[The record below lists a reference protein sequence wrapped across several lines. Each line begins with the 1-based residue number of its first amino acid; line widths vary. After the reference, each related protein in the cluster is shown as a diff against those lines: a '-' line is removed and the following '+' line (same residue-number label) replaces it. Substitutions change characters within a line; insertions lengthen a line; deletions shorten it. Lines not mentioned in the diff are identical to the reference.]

1 MERVWLSPGTTGRIV
16 FSLGVFL
23 ILSPALAVPAVQRL
37 AAVVWLLAVL
47 WWSLGSRE
55 DRRASDLAL
64 LVRRQR
70 FTLTRVRPLWSSSR
84 SPACADASPPTPPPA
99 ATADAPPTS
108 TSTATRSV
116 EWSIA
121 ADLDEDVPE
130 GFRRSESLD
139 LAWDAPDQGPLRRM
153 PPVAGALAM
162 AADDPPSPPAL
173 LPGPRRPLRWAAA
186 PSNRAAV
193 AIADLAARLADLDG
207 DSAAALARVAADRD
221 QALGSLVE
229 SEGARA
235 REARERALVQGEA
248 LRARHE
254 QEACAVLE
262 ALGVQA
268 REERLQEEARLRR
281 EAEERRARE
290 AAEARRL
297 EEDRRAAQ
305 QEKERQDRE
314 RAEEQRREAAAATSA
329 TTPVPGASA
338 PADGEGKQKPAA
350 KPKARQDP
358 SLRATEG
365 AERWMG
371 ECAECL
377 KAAEEAAQPFESSA
391 EPTIKKERR
400 ELNKEI
406 NKLMIQIAATQ
417 AAIQTKAGQLTALLA
432 SRQGAARSFAMVEVA
447 RRVLRQCE
455 EDVASNTAL
464 AFPLAEVAVR
474 VCSRFPEFTN
484 VLFGT
489 LQRSCSL
496 AVPAWYVALAREG
509 ATEEERAAARASANA
524 KAGFKGGNDG
534 GAPETTDA
542 YVTRARGCVL
552 FLGAMASSRAFPPGL
567 TLAWEYLARLLNA
580 LPANRPTAAALES
593 LLQTSGHGLF
603 QAFRRQ
609 FFKLLRVVAG
619 PFLTDLRKAAGSEAV
634 VARIEGYVRERAY
647 QKPPAGCWE
656 LMPYRAESDNF

>member
-1 MERVWLSPGTTGRIV
+1 M
-16 FSLGVFL
+16 
-23 ILSPALAVPAVQRL
+23 
-37 AAVVWLLAVL
+37 
-47 WWSLGSRE
+47 
-55 DRRASDLAL
+55 
-64 LVRRQR
+64 
-70 FTLTRVRPLWSSSR
+70 
-84 SPACADASPPTPPPA
+84 
-99 ATADAPPTS
+99 
-108 TSTATRSV
+108 
-116 EWSIA
+116 
-121 ADLDEDVPE
+121 
-130 GFRRSESLD
+130 
-139 LAWDAPDQGPLRRM
+139 
-153 PPVAGALAM
+153 
-162 AADDPPSPPAL
+162 
-173 LPGPRRPLRWAAA
+173 
-186 PSNRAAV
+186 
-193 AIADLAARLADLDG
+193 
-207 DSAAALARVAADRD
+207 
-221 QALGSLVE
+221 
-229 SEGARA
+229 
-235 REARERALVQGEA
+235 
-248 LRARHE
+248 
-254 QEACAVLE
+254 
-262 ALGVQA
+262 
-268 REERLQEEARLRR
+268 
-281 EAEERRARE
+281 
-290 AAEARRL
+290 
-297 EEDRRAAQ
+297 
-305 QEKERQDRE
+305 
-314 RAEEQRREAAAATSA
+314 
-329 TTPVPGASA
+329 
-338 PADGEGKQKPAA
+338 
-350 KPKARQDP
+350 
-358 SLRATEG
+358 
-365 AERWMG
+365 
-371 ECAECL
+371 
-377 KAAEEAAQPFESSA
+377 
-391 EPTIKKERR
+391 
-400 ELNKEI
+400 
-406 NKLMIQIAATQ
+406 MIQIAATQ

-474 VCSRFPEFTN
+474 VCSRFPEVSELRGAVAGVRPQRSASARGGSTASASPGLQFTN